1 MIPLTCG
8 IKKRKKDTNEL
19 LSKME
24 KESHTQKTNVWL
36 PKQKKG
42 QEEG

>member
-1 MIPLTCG
+1 MGRQIYRLHVEL
-8 IKKRKKDTNEL
+8 KKKDTNEL

-24 KESHTQKTNVWL
+24 KDSHIQKTNIWL

-42 QEEG
+42 